1 MPHSTA
7 GFSAYYL
14 LFGVHPYLP
23 VDALLGQE
31 QVLHNKQDWLVVHK
45 EHLNEAHAR
54 AREYT
59 EQKAAERVEIQRQS
73 VLSTHCDAGPAG
85 LLTPQTSG

>member
-14 LFGVHPYLP
+14 FYLP
-23 VDALLGQE
+23 VDALLG
-31 QVLHNKQDWLVVHK
+31 LHNKHDWLVVHK

-59 EQKAAERVEIQRQS
+59 EQKAAERVEPQRQS
-73 VLSTHCDAGPAG
+73 VLSTHCDVGPAG
-85 LLTPQTSG
+85 LLTPQTLG